1 MIPRD
6 VAGMQEQVVQTA
18 DRLIKLPEWGDLSE
32 WVMCQHSGTALFSAR
47 QWGNPMGRRIA
58 VLGQGGIGLT
68 FTMIAERQGA
78 GQIVGIDLEEYRC
91 KTSSSLGA
99 THTINASN
107 DDVVQA
113 SEQITEGQMFDVVV
127 DASGDPSGLA
137 TAVDLV
143 KEQGQIISFSLVDPK
158 LVTFDHRKWMAKN
171 IQLNATV
178 IAATQEPVQEIR
190 DIVALKER
198 GWIDPGV
205 LKTHE
210 MKFEDVQ
217 NAYDQYEQYEDEII
231 NSVGNPFD
239 PNLHEAIEYTEN
251 SDIDDNVI
259 IDSDTT
265 ILPNTHITANSRIGS
280 NCNIGPNTIIR
291 ESTIGKNCKITSTV
305 VDKSL
310 IHNNVSIGPFSH
322 IREGCIIEDEVEIG
336 RIEGFN
342 DAEMFWWLV
351 EDIMISSGLSS
362 E

>member
-1 MIPRD
+1 MKSARVIARRTIEFLDVPEPSDLQEGEVQIKLESLSICGSDIYLEYDAELPEEDYPFVPGAPMHECAGVVIDSRDPEYDLGQRVIVIPRD

-18 DRLIKLPEWGDLSE
+18 DRLIKLPDWGDLSE

-78 GQIVGIDLEEYRC
+78 EQIVGIDLEEYRC
-91 KTSSSLGA
+91 KTSSNLGA

-113 SEQITEGQMFDVVV
+113 SEEITKSQMFDVVV
-127 DASGDPSGLA
+127 DASGDPAGLA

-143 KEQGQIISFSLVDPK
+143 KQQGQIISFSLVDPTV
-158 LVTFDHRKWMAKN
+158 VTFDHRKWMAKN
-171 IQLNATV
+171 IQMNATV

-210 MKFEDVQ
+210 MKFE
-217 NAYDQYEQYEDEII
+217 
-231 NSVGNPFD
+231 
-239 PNLHEAIEYTEN
+239 EAQQAFEMYR
-251 SDIDDNVI
+251 
-259 IDSDTT
+259 
-265 ILPNTHITANSRIGS
+265 LR
-280 NCNIGPNTIIR
+280 
-291 ESTIGKNCKITSTV
+291 
-305 VDKSL
+305 
-310 IHNNVSIGPFSH
+310 
-322 IREGCIIEDEVEIG
+322 EDEVIK
-336 RIEGFN
+336 IAMSF
-342 DAEMFWWLV
+342 
-351 EDIMISSGLSS
+351 
-362 E
+362 

>member
-1 MIPRD
+1 MHECAGVVIDSRDPEYDLGQRVIVIPRD

-18 DRLIKLPEWGDLSE
+18 DRLIKLPDWGDLSE

-78 GQIVGIDLEEYRC
+78 EQIVGIDLEEYRC
-91 KTSSSLGA
+91 KTSSDLGA

-113 SEQITEGQMFDVVV
+113 SEEITEGQMFDVVV
-127 DASGDPSGLA
+127 DASGDPAGLA

-143 KEQGQIISFSLVDPK
+143 KQQGQIISFSLVDPTV
-158 LVTFDHRKWMAKN
+158 VTFDHRKWMAKN
-171 IQLNATV
+171 IQMNATV

-210 MKFEDVQ
+210 MKFE
-217 NAYDQYEQYEDEII
+217 
-231 NSVGNPFD
+231 
-239 PNLHEAIEYTEN
+239 EAQQAFEMYR
-251 SDIDDNVI
+251 
-259 IDSDTT
+259 
-265 ILPNTHITANSRIGS
+265 LR
-280 NCNIGPNTIIR
+280 
-291 ESTIGKNCKITSTV
+291 
-305 VDKSL
+305 
-310 IHNNVSIGPFSH
+310 
-322 IREGCIIEDEVEIG
+322 EDEVIK
-336 RIEGFN
+336 IAMSF
-342 DAEMFWWLV
+342 
-351 EDIMISSGLSS
+351 
-362 E
+362 

>member
-1 MIPRD
+1 MKAARVVAGRTIEFLDVPEPPALQEGEVQIKLESLSICGSDIYLEYDAELPEEDYPFLPGAPMHECAGVVVDSRDPQYDLGQRVIVIPRD

-58 VLGQGGIGLT
+58 VVGQGGIGLT

-91 KTSSSLGA
+91 KTSSKLGA

-178 IAATQEPVQEIR
+178 IAATQAPVQEIR

-210 MKFEDVQ
+210 MKFE
-217 NAYDQYEQYEDEII
+217 
-231 NSVGNPFD
+231 
-239 PNLHEAIEYTEN
+239 EAQQAFEMYR
-251 SDIDDNVI
+251 
-259 IDSDTT
+259 
-265 ILPNTHITANSRIGS
+265 LR
-280 NCNIGPNTIIR
+280 
-291 ESTIGKNCKITSTV
+291 K
-305 VDKSL
+305 
-310 IHNNVSIGPFSH
+310 
-322 IREGCIIEDEVEIG
+322 DEVIK
-336 RIEGFN
+336 IAMSF
-342 DAEMFWWLV
+342 
-351 EDIMISSGLSS
+351 
-362 E
+362 

>member
-1 MIPRD
+1 MKAARVVARRTIEFLDVPEPPALQEGEVQIKLESLSICGSDIYLEYDAELPEEDYPFLPGAPMHECAGVVVDSRDPQYDLGQRVIVIPRD

-113 SEQITEGQMFDVVV
+113 SEQITEGQMYDVVV

-178 IAATQEPVQEIR
+178 IAATQAPVQEIR

-210 MKFEDVQ
+210 MKFE
-217 NAYDQYEQYEDEII
+217 
-231 NSVGNPFD
+231 
-239 PNLHEAIEYTEN
+239 EAQQAFEMYR
-251 SDIDDNVI
+251 
-259 IDSDTT
+259 
-265 ILPNTHITANSRIGS
+265 LR
-280 NCNIGPNTIIR
+280 
-291 ESTIGKNCKITSTV
+291 K
-305 VDKSL
+305 
-310 IHNNVSIGPFSH
+310 
-322 IREGCIIEDEVEIG
+322 DEVIK
-336 RIEGFN
+336 IAMSF
-342 DAEMFWWLV
+342 
-351 EDIMISSGLSS
+351 
-362 E
+362 

>member
-1 MIPRD
+1 LKAARVVARRTIEFLDVPEPPALQEGEVQIKLESLSICGSDIYLEYDAELPEEDYPFLPGAPMHECAGVVVDSRDPQYDLGQRVIVIPRD

-91 KTSSSLGA
+91 KTSSNLGA

-178 IAATQEPVQEIR
+178 IAATQAPVQEIR

-210 MKFEDVQ
+210 MKFE
-217 NAYDQYEQYEDEII
+217 
-231 NSVGNPFD
+231 
-239 PNLHEAIEYTEN
+239 EAQQAFEMYR
-251 SDIDDNVI
+251 
-259 IDSDTT
+259 
-265 ILPNTHITANSRIGS
+265 LR
-280 NCNIGPNTIIR
+280 
-291 ESTIGKNCKITSTV
+291 K
-305 VDKSL
+305 
-310 IHNNVSIGPFSH
+310 
-322 IREGCIIEDEVEIG
+322 DEVIK
-336 RIEGFN
+336 IAMSF
-342 DAEMFWWLV
+342 
-351 EDIMISSGLSS
+351 
-362 E
+362 

>member
-1 MIPRD
+1 MKAARVVARRTIEFLDVPEPPALQEGEVQIKLESLSICGSDIYLEYDAELPEEDYPFLPGAPMHECAGVVVDSRDPQYDLGQRVIVIPRD

-178 IAATQEPVQEIR
+178 IAATQAPVQEIR

-205 LKTHE
+205 RKTHE
-210 MKFEDVQ
+210 MKFEEAQQAFEMYRPVSYTHLR
-217 NAYDQYEQYEDEII
+217 A
-231 NSVGNPFD
+231 
-239 PNLHEAIEYTEN
+239 HET
-251 SDIDDNVI
+251 
-259 IDSDTT
+259 
-265 ILPNTHITANSRIGS
+265 
-280 NCNIGPNTIIR
+280 
-291 ESTIGKNCKITSTV
+291 
-305 VDKSL
+305 
-310 IHNNVSIGPFSH
+310 
-322 IREGCIIEDEVEIG
+322 
-336 RIEGFN
+336 
-342 DAEMFWWLV
+342 
-351 EDIMISSGLSS
+351 
-362 E
+362 

>member
-1 MIPRD
+1 MKSARVIARRTIEFLDVPEPSDLQEGEVQIKLEALSICGSDIYLEYDAELPEEDYPFVPGAPMHECAGGVIDSRDPEYELGQRVIVIPRD

-18 DRLIKLPEWGDLSE
+18 DRLSKLPDWGDLSE

-78 GQIVGIDLEEYRC
+78 AQIVGIDLEEYRC
-91 KTSSSLGA
+91 KTSSDLGA

-107 DDVVQA
+107 DHVVEA
-113 SEQITEGQMFDVVV
+113 SEEITKGQMFDVVV
-127 DASGDPSGLA
+127 DASGDTAGLA

-178 IAATQEPVQEIR
+178 IAATQAPVQEIR

-210 MKFEDVQ
+210 MKFE
-217 NAYDQYEQYEDEII
+217 
-231 NSVGNPFD
+231 
-239 PNLHEAIEYTEN
+239 EAQQAFEMYR
-251 SDIDDNVI
+251 
-259 IDSDTT
+259 
-265 ILPNTHITANSRIGS
+265 LR
-280 NCNIGPNTIIR
+280 
-291 ESTIGKNCKITSTV
+291 K
-305 VDKSL
+305 
-310 IHNNVSIGPFSH
+310 
-322 IREGCIIEDEVEIG
+322 DEVIK
-336 RIEGFN
+336 IAMSF
-342 DAEMFWWLV
+342 
-351 EDIMISSGLSS
+351 
-362 E
+362 